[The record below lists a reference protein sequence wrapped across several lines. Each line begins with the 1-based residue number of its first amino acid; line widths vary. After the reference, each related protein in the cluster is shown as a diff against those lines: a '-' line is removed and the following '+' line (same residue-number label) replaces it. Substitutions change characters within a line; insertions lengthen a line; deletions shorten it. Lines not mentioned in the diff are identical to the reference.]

1 MNTSKFI
8 FFGIIINFLSVGA
21 HAHHSFVSH
30 FDPSKTFEIEG
41 VITEFVQ
48 RSPHSFFYVDSTDEN
63 GEVINWEV
71 ELASIV
77 HLRRMGIS
85 KDDFQAGDKI
95 KVAAWPNRVPGRTLV
110 YGISFIDEQGATW
123 GEYPESAV
131 ETASASVSGIDAVL
145 GRWFAP
151 LPKLQ
156 APLPLNDAGKL
167 AAENYDPQLSPATT
181 CEPATIPDLQLS
193 PYMTDIRIEDGMVNF
208 IHEAYGMT
216 RSIPLN
222 APPAQTE
229 ETGILGIASAH
240 INGDELVIE
249 SSGYPASLWGLG
261 GAAQPKGERV
271 DYPSS
276 TQKKVVERYSVSE
289 DGQTITLA
297 YTLEDPIYLTD
308 VYSSS
313 MTMRRVA
320 DDEPMYP
327 FECEVEA
334 AKRFSE

>member
-8 FFGIIINFLSVGA
+8 FFGAVVSCLSFGVS
-21 HAHHSFVSH
+21 AHHSFVSH
-30 FDPSKTFEIEG
+30 FDPTKTFEIQG

-48 RSPHSFFYVDSTDEN
+48 RSPHSFFYVDSTDES
-63 GEVINWEV
+63 GETVSWEV

-85 KDDFQAGDKI
+85 KDDFQAGDSIKI
-95 KVAAWPNRVPGRTLV
+95 AAWPNRVPGRTLV
-110 YGISFIDEQGATW
+110 YGISFIDEQGVTW

-131 ETASASVSGIDAVL
+131 ETASASTSGVDAVL
-145 GRWFAP
+145 GRWFSP
-151 LPKLQ
+151 LPKPQ
-156 APLPLNDAGKL
+156 VPLPLNAAGLL

-216 RSIPLN
+216 RSIPLD
-222 APPAQTE
+222 AAPAQVE
-229 ETGILGIASAH
+229 ETGILGIASAR
-240 INGDELVIE
+240 IDGDELVIE
-249 SSGYPASLWGLG
+249 SSNYPASRWGLG

-276 TQKKVVERYSVSE
+276 FQKKVVERYSVSP
-289 DGQTITLA
+289 DGQTLTLS
-297 YTLEDPIYLTD
+297 YTLEDPVYLTE

-313 MTMRRVA
+313 MTARRVA

-327 FECEVEA
+327 FECQVEA